1 MAEALLPLFPL
12 ELVLLP
18 RTPLPLHIFEERYK
32 EMIGLCLEEP
42 CEFGV
47 VLVRGNGVLRTGC
60 AAAIDRVL
68 QRHDDGNM
76 DILAYGTDRFEISS
90 IDSGRSYFRAEVRYF
105 DDDDIRPA
113 RPELVREANLRR
125 LEYAHLTGEDAADL
139 DLMDP
144 RVSFLLAHISPD
156 LNFRQMLLQM
166 RSEADRMEQV
176 AAHLA
181 SLVERHHTKESMSKV
196 ARQNGHGKH
205 LPESAG

>member
-1 MAEALLPLFPL
+1 MDEALLPLFPL

-47 VLVRGNGVLRTGC
+47 VLAKGNGVLRTGC

-68 QRHDDGNM
+68 RRHEDGRM
-76 DILAYGTDRFEISS
+76 DILAYGTNRFEIAS
-90 IDSGRSYFRAEVRYF
+90 IDTGRSYFRAEVSYF
-105 DDDDIRPA
+105 DDDDLRPA
-113 RPELVREANLRR
+113 RPELIWEASLRR
-125 LEYAHLTGEDAADL
+125 LEYARLTGEDAMDL
-139 DLMDP
+139 DLKDP

-156 LNFRQMLLQM
+156 LDFRQTLLQM
-166 RSEADRMEQV
+166 RSEADRIERV

-181 SLVERHHTKESMSKV
+181 NLVERHHVKEAMSKA